1 MTPIQKIRTSFTNQL
16 TLWVAGFVLVTSG
29 IVIFLLLRFSE
40 GVIHDETVDAT
51 MQVLEN
57 TALRIDNTLRQTEMT
72 ARLEHQQIRMNR
84 SRIEELI
91 EKNGSLATLRQSLA
105 HAQIYVTRRDSVQ
118 FDSFI
123 TGGESGYRQMTYDGN
138 QVYIFSQP
146 IGTRQYCLVAVCPA
160 EDIYGKYSRMQW
172 VLKSWSIATVLLL
185 ILLLYLVIARHLR
198 PLHRLADSAQA
209 IAQGHLDTPIPD
221 TRHRDETGRL
231 QKSLSQMQRK
241 LMAYMD
247 EMHQK
252 RDTLN
257 RQHAELQAAYDDAQ
271 AYEEKKARFLHDMTD
286 RMAAPV
292 DQLCKNTEAICR
304 DYPNI
309 SKTDMTA
316 LQTDILQE
324 SETITELLDQLIKDP
339 ANS

>member
-16 TLWVAGFVLVTSG
+16 TLWVSGFVLVISG

-72 ARLEHQQIRMNR
+72 AHLEHRQIRLNR

-91 EKNGSLATLRQSLA
+91 EQNSSMATLKQLLS
-105 HAQIYVTRRDSVQ
+105 HSQVYVTRRDSIQ

-123 TGGESGYRQMTYDGN
+123 TGGESGYRQMVYDGKEI
-138 QVYIFSQP
+138 YIFSQP
-146 IGTRQYCLVAVCPA
+146 IGDRQYCVMAVCPA

-172 VLKSWSIATVLLL
+172 ILVSWSFFSVFFL
-185 ILLLYLVIARHLR
+185 IYILYKVIAHHLR

-209 IAQGHLDTPIPD
+209 IAQGHLDTPIPN

-231 QKSLSQMQRK
+231 QNSLSQMQRK
-241 LMAYMD
+241 LTAYMV

-252 RDTLN
+252 QDTLN

-271 AYEEKKARFLHDMTD
+271 TYEVKKARFLHDMTD
-286 RMAAPV
+286 RMATPV
-292 DQLCKNTEAICR
+292 EQLCRSTETICR
-304 DYPNI
+304 DYPHL

-316 LQTDILQE
+316 LQADIQQG
-324 SETITELLDQLIKDP
+324 SETITELLDQLIQEP